1 MTGKSFKD
9 WASMNDKALAAH
21 IGAFA
26 RHHRMEQNKTQ
37 DELSAAAGIS
47 RSTLSLLERGETVTV
62 TTLIQVLRVLDQLQ
76 VLSAFDVKETM
87 SPLALAKL
95 QKVKR
100 QRARTKSKKEG
111 ENSKQTNW

>member
-1 MTGKSFKD
+1 MTDKSFKH
-9 WASMNDKALAAH
+9 WASMNDKALAAY

-26 RHHRMEQNKTQ
+26 RYHRMGQNKTQ

-100 QRARTKSKKEG
+100 QRARTKSKKKG

>member
-1 MTGKSFKD
+1 MTDKSFTE
-9 WASMNDKALAAH
+9 WVSMSDKALSEY
-21 IGAFA
+21 IGAFV

-37 DELSAAAGIS
+37 DDLASAAGIS

-62 TTLIQVLRVLDQLQ
+62 TTLVQVLRVLDQLQ
-76 VLSAFDVKETM
+76 VISAFEVKETL

-100 QRARTKSKKEG
+100 QRARGSSKKSGHRDE
-111 ENSKQTNW
+111 SDW

>member
-1 MTGKSFKD
+1 MS
-9 WASMNDKALAAH
+9 DKALVEY
-21 IGAFA
+21 IGVFV

-37 DELSAAAGIS
+37 DELATAAGIS

-76 VLSAFDVKETM
+76 VLSAFEVSETL

-95 QKVKR
+95 QKQKR
-100 QRARTKSKKEG
+100 QRARSKSNKKE
-111 ENSKQTNW
+111 EINEKTDW